1 MVEKLGFALR
11 LTKKVKA
18 EVAEREERK

>member
-1 MVEKLGFALR
+1 VERLGFALR